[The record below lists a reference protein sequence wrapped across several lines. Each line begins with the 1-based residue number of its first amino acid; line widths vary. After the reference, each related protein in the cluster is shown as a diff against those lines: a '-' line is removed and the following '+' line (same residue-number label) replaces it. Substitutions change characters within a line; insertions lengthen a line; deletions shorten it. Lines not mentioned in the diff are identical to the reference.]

1 MNELNDIKDYFLSQ
15 TIYLNW
21 YDFLLKLF
29 LSTVASSIIAF
40 AYFKYSSK
48 LNVQK
53 KYFYHIII
61 ISIIVT
67 TIIAIIKG
75 SLALSLGMV
84 GALSIVRFRTAIKD
98 PAELI
103 AFFSAIAVGITVGAD
118 QPLIAFIFAA
128 FLLLFS
134 FVFKKIYTRQSQL
147 ETEILVINLKGTN
160 MSIDQTLASIHLILQ
175 KEVLIKSLDVRNN
188 EMEFVIELGS
198 ITPEQLNAI
207 KNSLEALSPEYS
219 LKFIST
225 PV

>member
-1 MNELNDIKDYFLSQ
+1 MNELTDIKDYFLSQ

-29 LSTVASSIIAF
+29 FSTFFSSIIAF
-40 AYFKYSSK
+40 SYYKYSSK

-61 ISIIVT
+61 ISVIVT
-67 TIIAIIKG
+67 NIIAIIKG

-118 QPLIAFIFAA
+118 QSLIAFIFAA

-147 ETEILVINLKGTN
+147 ETEILVINLKGSN
-160 MSIDQTLASIHLILQ
+160 MSIDQTLASIHTILQ
-175 KEVLIKSLDVRNN
+175 KEILIKSLDVRNN
-188 EMEFVIELGS
+188 EMEFILELGS
-198 ITPEQLNAI
+198 VTPEQLNAI

-225 PV
+225 PL